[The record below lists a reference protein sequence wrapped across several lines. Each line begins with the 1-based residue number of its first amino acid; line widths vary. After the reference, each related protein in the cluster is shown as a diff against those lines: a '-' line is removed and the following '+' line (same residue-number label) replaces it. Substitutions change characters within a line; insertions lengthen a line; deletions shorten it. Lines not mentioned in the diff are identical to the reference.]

1 MDKYGNYVVQKI
13 FLYLQDQ
20 EKIDFIESVSE
31 HISQIA
37 KTKFG
42 TFCLQYI
49 LKKCRQNIS
58 CIQILANAIKSHI
71 DELSTDEFAT
81 HFLQELIQ
89 L

>member
-13 FLYLQDQ
+13 FLYLEDQ
-20 EKIDFIESVSE
+20 EKIDFIKSVSE
-31 HISQIA
+31 LIPQIA

-58 CIQILANAIKSHI
+58 YI
-71 DELSTDEFAT
+71 
-81 HFLQELIQ
+81 
-89 L
+89 